1 METNE
6 FSEPSN
12 PRAEWIKELRKKYL
26 DGSLEHILIPENPKL
41 DRLMED
47 LFPEEDEP
55 HTPGQSSNRQ
65 EPGKHQK

>member
-1 METNE
+1 
-6 FSEPSN
+6 
-12 PRAEWIKELRKKYL
+12 
-26 DGSLEHILIPENPKL
+26 LEHILIPENPKL